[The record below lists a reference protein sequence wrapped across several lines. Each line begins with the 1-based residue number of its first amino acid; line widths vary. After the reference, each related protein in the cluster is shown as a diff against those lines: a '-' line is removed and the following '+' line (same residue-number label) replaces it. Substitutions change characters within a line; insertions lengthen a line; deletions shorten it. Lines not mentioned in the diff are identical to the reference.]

1 MSYEILDLD
10 TTRNYNFDD
19 ISSLNNCVIN
29 NNIKNIKIL
38 KTPNFIDN
46 KFLFCCSN
54 LESIDLSK
62 LSNVTKIGN
71 RFLFI
76 CSKLESID
84 LNGLSNVTSIGNSF
98 LSFCYKLESIHLNP
112 LSNVTSIGD
121 RFLYGCHRLKSIDLS
136 PFSNVTEIGDEILIC
151 CFNLKSINS
160 RKIKWFYHDKKE
172 EYQQNYDKPRKEF
185 MKEYG
190 LAWELMAVVWHP
202 DNFHKFKYLDPDT
215 FADI

>member
-10 TTRNYNFDD
+10 TNRNYKLND
-19 ISSLNNCVIN
+19 ISYLNNCVKN
-29 NNIKNIKIL
+29 NNIQNIKIL
-38 KTPNFIDN
+38 KTPNFIDDD
-46 KFLFCCSN
+46 FLYYCHE
-54 LESIDLSK
+54 LESID
-62 LSNVTKIGN
+62 
-71 RFLFI
+71 
-76 CSKLESID
+76 
-84 LNGLSNVTSIGNSF
+84 
-98 LSFCYKLESIHLNP
+98 LNP

-121 RFLYGCHRLKSIDLS
+121 RFLYGCHSLKSIDLS